1 MSLLQVRDLHVD
13 FGRHRRVAVDGV
25 DLTMEPGERLGL
37 IGESGSG
44 KSVTALSIMGLLPGN
59 AHVSGSVT
67 WRGEELLGISDRKMS
82 RLRGT
87 SMAMVFQEPMTALDP
102 TMRVGRQIGEVVA
115 LSGGRRANTRE
126 VVLGMLETVGIRE
139 PRRVAQAYPHQLSGG
154 QRQRALLA
162 LALVNSPDLLICDEP
177 TTALDVT
184 VQARVL
190 ETIDDVLT
198 RVGAACLFISHDL
211 AVVSQVC
218 DEVVVMHQGTFV
230 ERGAA
235 RTVFNDPK
243 HPYTRRLVGAAR
255 LDAVARGQPICL
267 ERGRPPP
274 GPPRSSRRGI
284 STCDSAPVPTPSRP
298 WTTSTSPLPAANVSA
313 SSVSPD
319 RESRPCSRCWTGCVA
334 PTRGTSSSPARRS
347 SPRMPIC
354 ARRAPRCRW
363 SSRIPGPAWTR
374 A

>member
-13 FGRHRRVAVDGV
+13 FGRRRRVAVDGV
-25 DLTMEPGERLGL
+25 GLTMEPGERLGL

-102 TMRVGRQIGEVVA
+102 TMKVGRQIGEVVA
-115 LSGGRRANTRE
+115 LRGGRRANTRE

-243 HPYTRRLVGAAR
+243 HPYTRRLLRAAR
-255 LDAVARGQPICL
+255 LGAVEPGQPIVL
-267 ERGRPPP
+267 E
-274 GPPRSSRRGI
+274 
-284 STCDSAPVPTPSRP
+284 
-298 WTTSTSPLPAANVSA
+298 
-313 SSVSPD
+313 D
-319 RESRPCSRCWTGCVA
+319 R
-334 PTRGTSSSPARRS
+334 
-347 SPRMPIC
+347 
-354 ARRAPRCRW
+354 
-363 SSRIPGPAWTR
+363 
-374 A
+374 

>member
-13 FGRHRRVAVDGV
+13 FGRRRRVAVDGV
-25 DLTMEPGERLGL
+25 GLTMEPGERLGL

-102 TMRVGRQIGEVVA
+102 TMKVGRQIGEVVA
-115 LSGGRRANTRE
+115 LRGGRRANTRE

-139 PRRVAQAYPHQLSGG
+139 LRRVAQAYPHQLSGG

-243 HPYTRRLVGAAR
+243 HPYTRRLLRAAR
-255 LDAVARGQPICL
+255 LGAVEPGQPIVL
-267 ERGRPPP
+267 E
-274 GPPRSSRRGI
+274 
-284 STCDSAPVPTPSRP
+284 
-298 WTTSTSPLPAANVSA
+298 
-313 SSVSPD
+313 D
-319 RESRPCSRCWTGCVA
+319 R
-334 PTRGTSSSPARRS
+334 
-347 SPRMPIC
+347 
-354 ARRAPRCRW
+354 
-363 SSRIPGPAWTR
+363 
-374 A
+374 

>member
-67 WRGEELLGISDRKMS
+67 WRGEELLGISDRQMS

-102 TMRVGRQIGEVVA
+102 TMRVGRQIGEIFK
-115 LSGGRRANTRE
+115 LRGGRHADTRK
-126 VVLGMLETVGIRE
+126 VVLDMLETVGIRE
-139 PRRVAQAYPHQLSGG
+139 PRRVAQAYPHHLSGG

-184 VQARVL
+184 VQAKVL

-243 HPYTRRLVGAAR
+243 HPYTRGLRRAAR
-255 LDAVARGQPICL
+255 LGAVEPGQPIVL
-267 ERGRPPP
+267 E
-274 GPPRSSRRGI
+274 
-284 STCDSAPVPTPSRP
+284 
-298 WTTSTSPLPAANVSA
+298 
-313 SSVSPD
+313 D
-319 RESRPCSRCWTGCVA
+319 R
-334 PTRGTSSSPARRS
+334 
-347 SPRMPIC
+347 
-354 ARRAPRCRW
+354 
-363 SSRIPGPAWTR
+363 
-374 A
+374 

>member
-1 MSLLQVRDLHVD
+1 MSLLEVRDLHVD

-102 TMRVGRQIGEVVA
+102 TMKVGRQIGEVVA
-115 LSGGRRANTRE
+115 LRGGRRANTRE

-243 HPYTRRLVGAAR
+243 HPYTRRLLRAAR
-255 LDAVARGQPICL
+255 LGAVEPGQPIVL
-267 ERGRPPP
+267 E
-274 GPPRSSRRGI
+274 
-284 STCDSAPVPTPSRP
+284 
-298 WTTSTSPLPAANVSA
+298 
-313 SSVSPD
+313 D
-319 RESRPCSRCWTGCVA
+319 R
-334 PTRGTSSSPARRS
+334 
-347 SPRMPIC
+347 
-354 ARRAPRCRW
+354 
-363 SSRIPGPAWTR
+363 
-374 A
+374 

>member
-1 MSLLQVRDLHVD
+1 MSLLEVRDLHVD

-67 WRGEELLGISDRKMS
+67 WRGEELLGISDRQMS

-102 TMRVGRQIGEVVA
+102 TMKVGRQIGEVVA
-115 LSGGRRANTRE
+115 LRGGRRANTRE

-211 AVVSQVC
+211 AIVSQVC

-243 HPYTRRLVGAAR
+243 HPYTRRLLRAAR
-255 LDAVARGQPICL
+255 LGAVEPGQPIVL
-267 ERGRPPP
+267 E
-274 GPPRSSRRGI
+274 
-284 STCDSAPVPTPSRP
+284 
-298 WTTSTSPLPAANVSA
+298 
-313 SSVSPD
+313 D
-319 RESRPCSRCWTGCVA
+319 R
-334 PTRGTSSSPARRS
+334 
-347 SPRMPIC
+347 
-354 ARRAPRCRW
+354 
-363 SSRIPGPAWTR
+363 
-374 A
+374 